1 MHDARGY
8 HRRPWHMPRLARII
22 LGMACGFA
30 SGTMLGAA
38 SLSAA
43 LDRDTI
49 YEGETAEVA
58 VTVQNASSETAPSA
72 PTVENLTIQLTSDA
86 ETRLVIV
93 NGVSTSSRVYRYSV
107 QPLALGEY
115 DIPPFTLELEGST
128 LGTRPLRLRVLPGQN
143 PTIGQYAFLQL
154 KVAKQR
160 VYVGEGV
167 PVEIGVAY
175 RLRGSQYREAPQLQQ
190 EGLTMG
196 RMEQGERRTER
207 FGGIEFVVDP
217 FRTFVMAARLGNL
230 KLGPATLPFQLPVRS
245 RLGLF
250 GGELMTVKLLSPTL
264 DLEVLP
270 LPTEGVP
277 VGFAGAVGQYTMKVE
292 VSTNLVTAGDPILVT
307 VEISGVGPIESLQL
321 DAHAEWEGFKTY
333 APETS
338 VELRDPLGLQ
348 GTKRF
353 AQAVI
358 PQSPEIKALPPIR
371 FSYFDPERQSF
382 QTLVQEG
389 IPITVRRGTAMVAY
403 QGGASPGD
411 PEAADPEVA
420 REIVHI
426 KTRMG
431 TYGAIQ
437 PPLAMR
443 PWFLGLYVAPLLVW
457 LGSMWWRWRQSK
469 LASDP
474 SLRRRMRVARLV
486 REGLVEL
493 RQAGRRND
501 TEKFFATVFRLLQE
515 RLGERTGM
523 PAAAIDDLNLDE
535 VLRGR
540 VEDELR
546 DEVHELFRA
555 CNVARYAPG
564 RMNAALNSFIP
575 RVEEVMARLEEVER
589 R

>member
-1 MHDARGY
+1 MVAG
-8 HRRPWHMPRLARII
+8 L
-22 LGMACGFA
+22 FA
-30 SGTMLGAA
+30 SGGMVGAA
-38 SLSAA
+38 TLSAA
-43 LDRDTI
+43 LDRDTV

-58 VTVQNASSETAPSA
+58 VTVQNASSETAPTA
-72 PTVENLTIQLTSDA
+72 PTVENLTFQLTSDV
-86 ETRLVIV
+86 ESRLMIV
-93 NGVSTSSRVYRYSV
+93 NGVRTSSRVYRYTV
-107 QPLALGEY
+107 QASALGEY
-115 DIPPFTLELEGST
+115 EIPPFTLELEGAT

-154 KVAKQR
+154 KVAKPR

-190 EGLTMG
+190 EGLTLG
-196 RMEQGERRTER
+196 RMEQGERRAER
-207 FGGIEFVVDP
+207 FAGIEFVVDP
-217 FRTFVMAARLGNL
+217 FRTFVVATRPGTL

-250 GGELMTVKLLSPTL
+250 GGELMTVKLLSPSL

-270 LPTEGVP
+270 LPGEGVP
-277 VGFAGAVGQYTMKVE
+277 AGFAGAVGQYTMKVE
-292 VSTNLVTAGDPILVT
+292 ASTNLVTVGDPILVT
-307 VEISGVGPIESLQL
+307 VEISGVGPIESLRL
-321 DAHAEWEGFKTY
+321 DSHAEWEGFKTY

-358 PQSPEIKALPPIR
+358 PQSAEIEALPPIR

-382 QTLVQEG
+382 QTLVQEA
-389 IPITVRRGTAMVAY
+389 IPITVRRGTALVAS
-403 QGGASPGD
+403 QRGVGPGD
-411 PEAADPEVA
+411 PEAGDPEVA
-420 REIVHI
+420 REIAHI
-426 KTRMG
+426 KTRLG

-437 PPLAMR
+437 PPLAVR

-457 LGSMWWRWRQSK
+457 LGAVCWRWRQSK

-474 SLRRRMRVARLV
+474 NLRRRMRVARLV
-486 REGLVEL
+486 RKGLTEL
-493 RQAGRRND
+493 REAAGRND
-501 TEKFFATVFRLLQE
+501 TERFFATVFRLLQE

-523 PAAAIDDLNLDE
+523 PATAIDELNLDE

-540 VEDELR
+540 VEGELL

-564 RMNAALNSFIP
+564 RMNAALTSFLP
-575 RVEEVMARLEEVER
+575 KVERVMARLEEVER

>member
-1 MHDARGY
+1 
-8 HRRPWHMPRLARII
+8 
-22 LGMACGFA
+22 
-30 SGTMLGAA
+30 MLGAA
-38 SLSAA
+38 TLSAA

-58 VTVQNASSETAPSA
+58 VTVQNASSEAAPSA
-72 PTVENLTIQLTSDA
+72 PTVENLTFQLTSDV

-93 NGVSTSSRVYRYSV
+93 NGVHTSSRVYRYSV

-154 KVAKQR
+154 KVAKHR

-217 FRTFVMAARLGNL
+217 FRTFVMAARPGNL

-250 GGELMTVKLLSPTL
+250 GGELMAVKLLSPTL
-264 DLEVLP
+264 DFEVLP

-382 QTLVQEG
+382 QTLVQEA

-426 KTRMG
+426 KTRLG

-457 LGSMWWRWRQSK
+457 LGAMWWRWRQSK

-546 DEVHELFRA
+546 DDVHELFRA